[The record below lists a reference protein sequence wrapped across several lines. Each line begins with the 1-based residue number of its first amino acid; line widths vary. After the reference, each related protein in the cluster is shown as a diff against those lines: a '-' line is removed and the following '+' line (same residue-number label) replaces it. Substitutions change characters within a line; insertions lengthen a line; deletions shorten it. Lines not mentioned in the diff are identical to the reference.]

1 MPFKKKIYRHI
12 DGAGVSFVQMVCE
25 QKNLRSDD
33 GITSTV
39 DVVKK
44 IDVSDPANLPKF
56 PDVDSFNDL
65 ESQINAGVPLT
76 RVNTSV
82 IVNDD
87 VAEVNRELDNSI
99 DSNPLNTSNDEI

>member
-12 DGAGVSFVQMVCE
+12 DGSGVPFVQMVSE
-25 QKNLRSDD
+25 QKTLRSDD
-33 GITSTV
+33 GVNSVV

-44 IDVSDPANLPKF
+44 IDVSDSVNFPKF
-56 PDVDSFNDL
+56 PDVDTFNDL
-65 ESQINAGVPLT
+65 ESQINAGIPLT

-82 IVNDD
+82 LVNDD
-87 VAEVNRELDNSI
+87 VAEINRELDNSL